1 MIAARARG
9 LLVVAALGAALGA
22 GAPPARAQGPGIG
35 SPPGA
40 LRAQFE
46 QRYLGKKAPDFTL
59 TDLKGKDYH
68 LAALKGKVVLL
79 NFWYSSCVP
88 CRRETPD
95 LSAIYRVHAKDGLEI
110 LGINLDDILMPTA
123 GHAPL
128 KVFLDEFKP
137 PYPILMADENV
148 FDLYGGIP
156 VQPISFLVDRGGNV
170 AHLFWGAFPGAAF
183 EKGILALLDAPAA
196 APGKT
201 APPPAPNSKTAPP
214 AKPPAK
220 PGRP

>member
-1 MIAARARG
+1 MIATPARRLFAAAAVG
-9 LLVVAALGAALGA
+9 ATLLA
-22 GAPPARAQGPGIG
+22 GAPAARAQGPGIG
-35 SPPGA
+35 SPRGA
-40 LRAQFE
+40 LREQFV
-46 QRYLGKKAPDFTL
+46 QRYVGKKAPDFTL
-59 TDLKGKDYH
+59 TDLKGQDHH

-196 APGKT
+196 PAAPTAPGGK
-201 APPPAPNSKTAPP
+201 PAPP

-220 PGRP
+220 PRG